1 MSKMKRICLLSAAAC
16 ALVAPSALAQTDN
29 FYSRDKYEAVRDRV
43 QPEFDPE
50 PVRLGTFVV
59 RSNAELGLTS
69 TNNVFASNNNEQ
81 SDIIGRVGANV
92 SGTTDWSVHALGFDA
107 SAFRNEYADLSDE
120 STNELFGR
128 LRGRLDVTRAFS
140 LGASVFAEDRAEPRT
155 SFVNDFGVDA
165 PIEYTRTGATVEA
178 NYQSDR
184 FRWNNSLGM
193 TEYNYEDGT
202 AQLSGLPIDQDY
214 RDHSSLEGRSRLSY
228 AVSPNL
234 AVFGQGTFSDSE
246 YDNLQVI
253 GGLPRSRNSQGY
265 TVSGGVDFELTA
277 LLRGDIAVGYLNE
290 EKDDD
295 FFSDVSGLSLDGNMQ
310 WFPTRL
316 TTVNFAAGRRVV
328 DVGAF
333 DSPSAVETRFSAG
346 VDHELRRNVILSGY
360 AGVSNYEY
368 EEVDRQDDN
377 LELGATATYKMNKRV
392 HWDAFVRNRER
403 DTSGAGVFGDPSYGE
418 TLFGLGL
425 KLFP

>member
-16 ALVAPSALAQTDN
+16 ALVAPTALGQTEN
-29 FYSRDKYEAVRDRV
+29 YYSRDKYEAVRDRV

-59 RSNAELGLTS
+59 RSNADLSLTS
-69 TNNVFASNNNEQ
+69 SDNVFADSVNEQ
-81 SDIIGRVGANV
+81 SDLIVRAGVNA
-92 SGTTDWSVHALGFDA
+92 SGTTDWSVHAVGFDA
-107 SAFRNEYADLSDE
+107 SAYRNEYLDLSDE

-128 LRGRLDVTRAFS
+128 LRGRLDVTRNFS
-140 LGASVFAEDRAEPRT
+140 LGGSVFAEDRAEPRT

-165 PIEYTRTGATVEA
+165 PIEYTRTGATIDA
-178 NYQSDR
+178 DYQSDR

-193 TEYNYEDGT
+193 TEYNFDDGT
-202 AQLSGLPIDQDY
+202 ALLSGLPVDQDY
-214 RDHSSLEGRSRLSY
+214 RDHSSLEGRTRLSY

-234 AVFGQGTFSDSE
+234 AVFTQGTYSDNE
-246 YDNLQVI
+246 YDNPQI
-253 GGLPRSRNSQGY
+253 ISGLPRSRDSRGY
-265 TVSGGVDFELTA
+265 TVSGGVNFELTA
-277 LLRGDIAVGYLNE
+277 LVRGDIAVGYLNE
-290 EKDDD
+290 EKDDN
-295 FFSDVSGLSLDGNMQ
+295 FFSDVSGLSVDANLQ

-316 TTVNFAAGRRVV
+316 TTVNFAGGRRVV
-328 DVGAF
+328 DLGAF

-346 VDHELRRNVILSGY
+346 VDHELRRNIILSGY

-377 LELGATATYKMNKRV
+377 LELGAVATYKMNKRV
-392 HWDAFVRNRER
+392 HWEAFARNRER
-403 DTSGAGVFGDPSYGE
+403 DTSGTAVFGDPSYGE